1 MVQRNTKILPL
12 ALSRRLHPGVS
23 LRTDLGNTGRRLCVF
38 APFGRAFTVASRCLI
53 HLLLEMLTI
62 LLGNNFSPHG
72 GTRCL
77 SDGSTGCIFLSQGS
91 KHRVILLLL
100 LVLRLFVNVR
110 LLRVGTRAFS
120 GGSRRLN
127 IRFTSLLLLVHSRQV
142 WNFLLLLRSLPL
154 SALGLVGVGALP
166 LIRM

>member
-1 MVQRNTKILPL
+1 
-12 ALSRRLHPGVS
+12 
-23 LRTDLGNTGRRLCVF
+23 
-38 APFGRAFTVASRCLI
+38 
-53 HLLLEMLTI
+53 MLTI

-72 GTRCL
+72 GTGCL

-91 KHRVILLLL
+91 KHRVVLLLL
-100 LVLRLFVNVR
+100 LVLRLFVNVG
-110 LLRVGTRAFS
+110 LLRIRTRAFS

-166 LIRM
+166 LIRMRPQAGRWRSLDSGLLLLLVEVLLNRCLLVACPFQFGRGPLFVV